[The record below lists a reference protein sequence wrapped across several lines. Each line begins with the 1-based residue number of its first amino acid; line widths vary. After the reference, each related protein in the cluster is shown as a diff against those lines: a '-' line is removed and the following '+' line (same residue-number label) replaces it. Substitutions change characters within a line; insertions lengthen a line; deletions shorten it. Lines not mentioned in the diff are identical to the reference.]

1 MKRHALNNA
10 GFTLLEVLF
19 SLAIFLM
26 LSGGIFAAVSVSTRV
41 SADLTL
47 ARLEDERADAL
58 QRFLRQLFVNL
69 PGTAQFELRV
79 RSAGKGGGGQELLVT
94 SAPEFA
100 NFSSQSIPSGGLALG
115 TTSGEYGTQVF
126 SLANFDDTTSPEDRD
141 RQLRGA
147 AWIGLLPDVTAVRWR
162 FAADENSGWQETWD
176 YTKGRPG
183 LVELDITMTD
193 GNHQLWHFLVPK
205 VQSQLSSQGAKR

>member
-1 MKRHALNNA
+1 MKRRAWNNG

-26 LSGGIFAAVSVSTRV
+26 LAGGIFAAVSVSTRV

-69 PGTAQFELRV
+69 PSTAQFELRTQ
-79 RSAGKGGGGQELLVT
+79 SSEKGGSGQELLVS

-100 NFSSQSIPSGGLALG
+100 NFSAQSITSGGLALG
-115 TTSGEYGTQVF
+115 TIASAAGPMAF
-126 SLANFDDTTSPEDRD
+126 ALANFDDAASPEERD
-141 RQLRGA
+141 RQLRGPI
-147 AWIGLLPDVTAVRWR
+147 WIGLLPDVSAVRWR
-162 FAADENSGWQETWD
+162 FAANENSGWQETWD
-176 YTKGRPG
+176 QTKGRPG
-183 LVELDITMTD
+183 LAELEITLND
-193 GNHQLWHFLVPK
+193 GGRRQWQFLIPPVK
-205 VQSQLSSQGAKR
+205 ASSAGGRMP